1 MKRTALSLLALTLI
15 LPATGAAR
23 TVREPGIAG
32 FCATRASTP
41 AISFA
46 RHEFNQRRL
55 ASARGDRLAVGQPG
69 IQSAIKVTKQR
80 HIAVIEDDGTIFP
93 PANLFDLAPQG
104 EAPMGVQFR
113 RSGRSTR
120 AQAFLGGVSTTR
132 GERLEIGDDASRAI
146 DLPFTFRFYGVAYT
160 RVFLNSDGNLTFTR
174 AESASTARSLSR
186 FIDGPPRIAVDFLD
200 LDPSAATGSGG
211 VYLLVEPGRVRIT
224 WLEVPEFGIDN
235 SNTLQVT
242 LYPNGRIVLAY
253 ADVDARG
260 GIVGVSPGGPG
271 PVNLVDFSSQLPLAG
286 KRDAIAEQFSEEPQI
301 DDQAAARAVL
311 STVRDEYDVIVLFA
325 DFRVDLEGDA
335 FAYNAAI
342 KNDIRGIG
350 DGIGYDFSAQYGS
363 DGHLEAFVQMGSL
376 ANYPTAPNN
385 FIRFS
390 EAPGIGILAHE
401 VGHRWLA
408 FVRFINGQG
417 QRSTDLLGRQM
428 GHWSFLMDTD
438 GSVME
443 GNDIRDNGDGTFTT
457 VATWQGFSKLDQY
470 LMGFRRASEVPP
482 FFYVSG
488 SQLDPEGAP
497 STNVKIT
504 GQRQDVTID
513 QIIASEGPRVPNFAG
528 AQKTIK
534 IAFALLGKKGQ
545 PPSAASI
552 RKVSRYR
559 NRLASYFREQT
570 GGEGRIK
577 SSLRLKPQ
585 ESAAAE

>member
-1 MKRTALSLLALTLI
+1 MNRTALSLLALTLI

-23 TVREPGIAG
+23 TVREPGMSG

-46 RHEFNQRRL
+46 RHQFNLRRQ
-55 ASARGDRLAVGQPG
+55 ASARSDRLAVGQPG
-69 IQSAIKVTKQR
+69 IQSAVRVTKRR

-120 AQAFLGGVSTTR
+120 AQAYLGGVSSTR
-132 GERLEIGDDASRAI
+132 GERIEIGDDASRAI
-146 DLPFTFRFYGVAYT
+146 DLPFPFRFYGIVYT

-174 AESASTARSLSR
+174 AESASTARSLNR
-186 FIDGPPRIAVDFLD
+186 FIEGPPRIAVDFLD
-200 LDPSAATGSGG
+200 LDPTAATGSGG
-211 VYLLVEPGRVRIT
+211 VYLLEEPGRVRIT
-224 WLEVPEFGIDN
+224 WLEVPEFGIAN
-235 SNTLQVT
+235 SNTFQVT
-242 LYPNGRIVLAY
+242 LFPNGRITMAY
-253 ADVDARG
+253 EDVDALT

-271 PVNLVDFSSQLPLAG
+271 PVNLVDLSSELPLTG

-311 STVRDEYDVIVLFA
+311 SVVRDKYDVIVLFA
-325 DFRVDLEGDA
+325 DFRIDLDGDA
-335 FAYNAAI
+335 LAYNSAI

-350 DGIGYDFSAQYGS
+350 DDVGYDFSASYGS
-363 DGHLEAFVQMGSL
+363 DGRLEAFVQMGSL
-376 ANYPTAPNN
+376 ANYPVAPNN
-385 FIRFS
+385 LIRFS

-417 QRSTDLLGRQM
+417 QRSTDLLGRQL

-457 VATWQGFSKLDQY
+457 VATWAGFSRLDQY

-488 SQLDPEGAP
+488 SQLDPEGTP
-497 STNVKIT
+497 STGVKIT
-504 GQRQDVTID
+504 GQRRDVTID
-513 QIIASEGPRVPNFAG
+513 QIIAAEGPRVPDFAG
-528 AQKTIK
+528 AQKTINV
-534 IAFALLGKKGQ
+534 AFALLGKKGQ
-545 PPSAASI
+545 PPSTASI
-552 RKVSRYR
+552 KRVGRYR

-570 GGEGRIK
+570 GGEARIK
-577 SSLRLKPQ
+577 TSLRLKPQ
-585 ESAAAE
+585 